1 MRASLIALVI
11 FVVTAGIVLAGR
23 PVTQEERTRLVAA
36 LAAEGCS
43 GGKMFMFEDPVYEVD
58 EAACKDGKKYDF
70 EFDASFKV
78 TKKSLVQ

>member
-43 GGKMFMFEDPVYEVD
+43 GGKMIMFEDPVYEVD